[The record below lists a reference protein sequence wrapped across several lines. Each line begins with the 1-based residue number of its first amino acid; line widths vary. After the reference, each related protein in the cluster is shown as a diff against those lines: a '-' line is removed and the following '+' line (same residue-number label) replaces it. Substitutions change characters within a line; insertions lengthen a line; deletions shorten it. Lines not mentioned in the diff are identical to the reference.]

1 MNGSPSR
8 ALVLG
13 GGGSCG
19 NAWLIG
25 VLAGLAEAG
34 LDVTGADLIVGTSAG
49 ATAVAQLGLAP
60 LDELMTSTQVAVPS
74 RAGGAASRPAA
85 DPIERLRTL
94 IAASSGIADFRR
106 RVGASSLAAA
116 GPEWSR
122 RWRQVVAARLPGAVW
137 PERRILITAVDAESG
152 EPVDL
157 DATSGVTLVDA
168 VAASTSGG
176 PAFTIGDRAYI
187 DGGYRANSDNADLAA
202 GHDRVLVL
210 SPLGGRSL
218 HPVEWGTHLA
228 GQVDALRAAGSVVET
243 VFPDGPALAAFG
255 DDMMNLSRR
264 PAAARAGHAQGVALS
279 ERIARFWD
287 GERRPHHEGRN
298 P

>member
-49 ATAVAQLGLAP
+49 ATAAAQLGFAP
-60 LDELMTSTQVAVPS
+60 LDELMASTQVAVPS
-74 RAGGAASRPAA
+74 RAAGAASRPAA

-94 IAASSGIADFRR
+94 IAASSGVADFRR
-106 RVGASSLAAA
+106 RVGASSIAAA
-116 GPEWSR
+116 GPDWS
-122 RWRQVVAARLPGAVW
+122 L
-137 PERRILITAVDAESG
+137 T
-152 EPVDL
+152 
-157 DATSGVTLVDA
+157 
-168 VAASTSGG
+168 
-176 PAFTIGDRAYI
+176 
-187 DGGYRANSDNADLAA
+187 A

-243 VFPDGPALAAFG
+243 VFPD
-255 DDMMNLSRR
+255 
-264 PAAARAGHAQGVALS
+264 AAAS
-279 ERIARFWD
+279 
-287 GERRPHHEGRN
+287 PHSATT
-298 P
+298 